1 MSNKTKSDFSFSE
14 IENKLKSKPLFTLIF
29 VTVLMT
35 LFFIQG
41 LKAYLTGLYMGMYY
55 AVFSGQPEYYPILL
69 TLIFFFLPALTNTIG
84 KKIEKSRFMI
94 FSIYVIT
101 IIRLLMA
108 FHLPF
113 IWEVICS
120 GVIITFYGFF
130 MSTFLTLW
138 VEEAD
143 DIELNQKV
151 IIITFS
157 IFCAFLIDYLIRT
170 IGFSQDISLL
180 PPGLIADYWFITQ
193 YIWLFIQI
201 PLSFFCIYFTRLH
214 FPRFSTKSKEVIE
227 KKDNFSTLYSLIFIG
242 LGMFL
247 FLLINLFFY
256 PNAIAQYTATSYS
269 FNNILNIV
277 ALMIAICI
285 ILFVNVDL
293 ISNIKIIGIL
303 NGFMILSLCL
313 FLFLGKILTYIAS
326 ILISISLVIMYLN
339 FYLLLFRLL
348 KINFKWEKL
357 KTISNSITIG
367 LAFLVLFI
375 LLHAFADEWA
385 YTFKFLKDLGPFI
398 LLLAGIIFSISTWFS
413 IIIKSKKEEENR

>member
-1 MSNKTKSDFSFSE
+1 MSIKIKSDFSFSE
-14 IENKLKSKPLFTLIF
+14 MENKINSRSLFALIF
-29 VTVLMT
+29 VTILMN

-41 LKAYLTGLYMGMYY
+41 LKGYLTGLYMGMYF
-55 AVFSGQPEYYPILL
+55 AVFSRQPQYYPILI

-84 KKIEKSRFMI
+84 KKIEKSRFMT

-120 GVIITFYGFF
+120 GIIITFYGFF

-138 VEEAD
+138 AEESD
-143 DIELNQKV
+143 DIELNHKV

-157 IFCAFLIDYLIRT
+157 IFCAFLIDYFIRT

-180 PPGLIADYWFITQ
+180 PPGLIADYWYITQ

-201 PLSFFCIYFTRLH
+201 PLSFFCIYFMRLH
-214 FPRFSTKSKEVIE
+214 FPRFSTKPKEEIE

-269 FNNILNIV
+269 INNILNII

-285 ILFVNVDL
+285 ILFVNRDL
-293 ISNIKIIGIL
+293 ISNKKITGVL
-303 NGFMILSLCL
+303 NGIMILSLCL
-313 FLFLGKILTYIAS
+313 FLFLGKILAYIAS
-326 ILISISLVIMYLN
+326 ILISISLIIMYLN
-339 FYLLLFRLL
+339 FYLLFSRLL

-357 KTISNSITIG
+357 KTISNSITVG

-375 LLHAFADEWA
+375 FIHAFADEWA
-385 YTFKFLKDLGPFI
+385 HTFKFLKDLGPFI
-398 LLLAGIIFSISTWFS
+398 ILLAGIISSISTWFS
-413 IIIKSKKEEENR
+413 ITIKSKKEEANR